1 MRDTYNLLQNM
12 NEVMMKMEMMRNN
25 EHVVNSPQMKQHVE
39 IMQKN
44 IGAMINSM
52 NGFLDNLQ
60 ILQKHQ
66 ISER

>member
-12 NEVMMKMEMMRNN
+12 NEVMLKMELMRNN
-25 EHVVNSPQMKQHVE
+25 EVVINSPQMKQHVE

-52 NGFLDNLQ
+52 SGFLDNLQ
-60 ILQKHQ
+60 DLQKRHMV
-66 ISER
+66 R